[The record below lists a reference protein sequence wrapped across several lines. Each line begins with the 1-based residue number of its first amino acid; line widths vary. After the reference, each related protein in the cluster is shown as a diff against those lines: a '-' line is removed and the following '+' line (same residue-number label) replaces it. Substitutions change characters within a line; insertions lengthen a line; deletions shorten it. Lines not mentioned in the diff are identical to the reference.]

1 MWWSGRTG
9 GEPLEENCH
18 LGKVSQLTPWTKDR
32 EKLYDEKKR
41 PKDPEWVV
49 VIEKRRKGKVEESQ
63 LTADSIGFVK
73 HWKRKT
79 W

>member
-18 LGKVSQLTPWTKDR
+18 LGKISQLTPWTKDR
-32 EKLYDEKKR
+32 EKLCDEKKR
-41 PKDPEWVV
+41 PRTQNGSSYKE
-49 VIEKRRKGKVEESQ
+49 ERKGEVEESP
-63 LTADSIGFVK
+63 LTADSTGFVK